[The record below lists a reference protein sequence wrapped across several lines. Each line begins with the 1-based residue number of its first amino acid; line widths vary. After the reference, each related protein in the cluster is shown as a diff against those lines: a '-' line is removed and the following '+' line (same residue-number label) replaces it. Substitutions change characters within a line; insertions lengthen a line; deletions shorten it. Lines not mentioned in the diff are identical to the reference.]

1 MYYVLFRS
9 QIVSIH
15 HNYVATDLPDNIVKD
30 IISKTDPSLL
40 LEKLDP
46 SALALPLQQQDLI
59 TEEEASVLVN
69 ERFTS
74 QQRCRSLFI
83 NYLPR
88 CGPSP
93 SCAFRLYKALLDSS
107 NQTAPTGPRHIHVFL
122 AQKVRLYGEQHFI
135 VGVHV
140 HES

>member
-1 MYYVLFRS
+1 M
-9 QIVSIH
+9 
-15 HNYVATDLPDNIVKD
+15 KG
-30 IISKTDPSLL
+30 IISKTESLN
-40 LEKLDP
+40 LEMLDP
-46 SALALPLQQQDLI
+46 SALALPLKQQDLI

-69 ERFTS
+69 ELITS
-74 QQRCRSLFI
+74 QQRCRFLFI

-107 NQTAPTGPRHIHVFL
+107 NQTASRHIFL
-122 AQKVRLYGEQHFI
+122 ARKVRLFGKEHFT
-135 VGVHV
+135 VSVHV